1 MFAAAVFPLLL
12 APLLI
17 QGAPQQGQ
25 ESQRSESTG
34 DNVPLTLVNP
44 FGSADESRSLLQS
57 YIKAN
62 LNEQANPDV
71 STREQEVFFLF
82 SLHDYDK
89 SGQLDGL
96 ELMKLLSDFLSHL
109 SQTPKSTDGV
119 VAMVDYLL
127 QTQDQNQDGLLAP
140 SELLSP
146 PIQASKLEPI
156 PGADPAV
163 ESDSAGGARDEPKE
177 EASPQQGDPVGEQAQ
192 EAQADGPSDSANE
205 QELPQEEGEHQVQP
219 PEEERGVQG
228 EGQVPEGQHV
238 DNLGDAGGK
247 EPAQEEQAEAE
258 AAQEQQQQQQQQAE
272 EQRLESNVVEN
283 HPNHAPVHQGQ
294 PEM

>member
-1 MFAAAVFPLLL
+1 MFAAAVVPLLL

-25 ESQRSESTG
+25 ESDRSESAAASL
-34 DNVPLTLVNP
+34 PLMVNP
-44 FGSADESRSLLQS
+44 FGPAEESRSLLQN

-62 LNEQANPDV
+62 LNDQANPEV
-71 STREQEVFFLF
+71 NTREQEVFFLF

-96 ELMKLLSDFLSHL
+96 ELMKLLADFLSHH
-109 SQTPKSTDGV
+109 SQAPTSTDGV

-146 PIQASKLEPI
+146 PM
-156 PGADPAV
+156 PGAIPATDSAHGGQAKPEDEV
-163 ESDSAGGARDEPKE
+163 APEGGVAQKAESDSPFDT
-177 EASPQQGDPVGEQAQ
+177 
-192 EAQADGPSDSANE
+192 ANE
-205 QELPQEEGEHQVQP
+205 QKEPQEEAQQGGQEHQP
-219 PEEERGVQG
+219 GEGEVQG
-228 EGQVPEGQHV
+228 QQVQEQVPVEQDG
-238 DNLGDAGGK
+238 DNEDAAGAEMQDTEQGGAHHQP
-247 EPAQEEQAEAE
+247 EPE
-258 AAQEQQQQQQQQAE
+258 AAQEHQRQAE
-272 EQRLESNVVEN
+272 EHGIEFNTVDEQNY
-283 HPNHAPVHQGQ
+283 PPVHQGQ

>member
-1 MFAAAVFPLLL
+1 MFAAAVVPLLL

-17 QGAPQQGQ
+17 QGAPQGQ
-25 ESQRSESTG
+25 EPERPESTG
-34 DNVPLTLVNP
+34 DSLPLTLVNP
-44 FGSADESRSLLQS
+44 FGSADESRRLLQS

-89 SGQLDGL
+89 SNQLDGL

-156 PGADPAV
+156 PEADPAV
-163 ESDSAGGARDEPKE
+163 ESDSAGGAQDKPKE
-177 EASPQQGDPVGEQAQ
+177 EASPQQ
-192 EAQADGPSDSANE
+192 DGPSDTANE
-205 QELPQEEGEHQVQP
+205 QEHPQVEGEQQVQP
-219 PEEERGVQG
+219 SEEERGAQG
-228 EGQVPEGQHV
+228 EGQAPEEQNVG
-238 DNLGDAGGK
+238 NLGDAGEK
-247 EPAQEEQAEAE
+247 EQPEAKSAEE
-258 AAQEQQQQQQQQAE
+258 QQQQAE
-272 EQRLESNVVEN
+272 GQRLESNVVEN